1 MKLNRRQWL
10 GRVAAGGTGVLM
22 PWRRAA
28 ADSPAVAPARAA
40 APAAKASPA
49 CPLALQDFQP
59 RSMLH
64 VEEHQV
70 ARAAFPVIDVHA
82 HFSWSGGL
90 KGTDTITFLATPQD
104 LLPVMDRKNVQTMCN
119 LTGGTGPALAESIA
133 RFDKAGWVRTPAGRP
148 VHIQDR
154 PAVEIRGDIQRDA
167 VGRPRAL
174 IIQ

>member
-10 GRVAAGGTGVLM
+10 GRMAAGGAGALM

-28 ADSPAVAPARAA
+28 ADSPAVTPARAAA

-64 VEEHQV
+64 VEEHKV

-104 LLPVMDRKNVQTMCN
+104 ILR
-119 LTGGTGPALAESIA
+119 
-133 RFDKAGWVRTPAGRP
+133 
-148 VHIQDR
+148 
-154 PAVEIRGDIQRDA
+154 
-167 VGRPRAL
+167 
-174 IIQ
+174 